1 MTIGTIIII
10 VLATIINGL
19 LLKHHIKY
27 WHMQFTLDSQH
38 RQRTYNT
45 DKLYEEKGEKYDN
58 MLKAYHQ
65 YIAELEGRNIL
76 DQERKPWEEE
86 QGGTKTSSP
95 S

>member
-1 MTIGTIIII
+1 MIGLILIIG
-10 VLATIINGL
+10 VGTIINGL
-19 LLKHHIKY
+19 LLIWHIKY
-27 WHMQFTLDSQH
+27 WKMQFILDAQH
-38 RQRTYNT
+38 RQRSYNT